1 MHNLQR
7 AIMPR
12 ILQVALL
19 VASLQLALSREMNA
33 IEGFDWSAIKYVY
46 AFGDSYSFVQGTS
59 GFPNFR

>member
-1 MHNLQR
+1 
-7 AIMPR
+7 MPR